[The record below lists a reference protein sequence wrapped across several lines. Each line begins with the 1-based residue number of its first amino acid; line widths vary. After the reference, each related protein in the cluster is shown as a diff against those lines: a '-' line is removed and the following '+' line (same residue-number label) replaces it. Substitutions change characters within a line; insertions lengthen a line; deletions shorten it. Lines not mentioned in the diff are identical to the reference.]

1 MGGLLAGG
9 SILAAFFGGAVA
21 LFSPCC
27 IVFLLPSYLAVAV
40 KNRRWRILP
49 ITGLFAL
56 GVAAVLLPVT
66 LGVGLLSATLAR
78 FHTPLYAA
86 GGVLLLG
93 LAGLAV
99 SGRSWSLPGFIH
111 TPELGRTDSAGSFAL
126 GLFSGV
132 ASSCCAPVL
141 AGIMTLSALSRSL
154 AGAATLGLAYVFGMT
169 FPLLV
174 AALGW
179 DRLRLGERPALR
191 ARPVGLRLGSRTL
204 PTNTINLAVA
214 VAFTAMGIMVLA
226 LAATGETTTAPG
238 VQLAV
243 GRWLQ
248 ALFARVLG
256 WLEPVPEPVLGLGLL
271 GLAAAIVWLG
281 LKARPPTPAHTEGA
295 QAADHAAPVASGP
308 HDTSR
313 SGH

>member
-1 MGGLLAGG
+1 MGGLLTSG

-49 ITGLFAL
+49 ITGFFAL

-66 LGVGLLSATLAR
+66 LGVSLLSATLAR

-86 GGVLLLG
+86 GGVLLL
-93 LAGLAV
+93 ALAV
-99 SGRSWSLPGFIH
+99 LSASGRSWSLPGFLH
-111 TPELGRTDSAGSFAL
+111 TPELSRTDSAGSFAL

-154 AGAATLGLAYVFGMT
+154 GGAATLGLAYVFGMT
-169 FPLLV
+169 FPLLL
-174 AALGW
+174 AALCW
-179 DRLRLGERPALR
+179 DRLRLGERRLLQ
-191 ARPVGLRLGSRTL
+191 ARPVRLRLGGRTL
-204 PTNTINLAVA
+204 HTNTLNLAVA
-214 VAFTAMGIMVLA
+214 VAFTVMGAMVLA

-238 VQLAV
+238 AQLAV

-248 ALFARVLG
+248 DVFTRVLD
-256 WLEPVPEPVLGLGLL
+256 WLDPVPEPVLGLGLL
-271 GLAAAIVWLG
+271 GVAAVIVSLG
-281 LKARPPTPAHTEGA
+281 LKARPPAPAHCEDTRPDDA
-295 QAADHAAPVASGP
+295 IPPVPVP

-313 SGH
+313 SAH

>member
-9 SILAAFFGGAVA
+9 SILAAFFGGMVA

-27 IVFLLPSYLAVAV
+27 IIFLLPSYLAVAV

-49 ITGLFAL
+49 ITGFFAL
-56 GVAAVLLPVT
+56 GVAAVLLPIT
-66 LGVGLLSATLAR
+66 LGVSLLSATLAR

-86 GGVLLLG
+86 GGVLLLA
-93 LAGLAV
+93 LAALAL

-154 AGAATLGLAYVFGMT
+154 GGAATLGLAYVFGMT
-169 FPLLV
+169 FPLLL
-174 AALGW
+174 AALSW
-179 DRLRLGERPALR
+179 DRLRLGERRLLKAH
-191 ARPVGLRLGSRTL
+191 PVRLRLGGRTL
-204 PTNTINLAVA
+204 HTNTLNLAVA
-214 VAFTAMGIMVLA
+214 VAFSVMGAMVLG

-238 VQLAV
+238 AQLAM

-248 ALFARVLG
+248 VLFGRVLG
-256 WLEPVPEPVLGLGLL
+256 WLDPVPEPLLGLGLL
-271 GLAAAIVWLG
+271 ALAAAIVWFG
-281 LKARPPTPAHTEGA
+281 LRAKPPTP
-295 QAADHAAPVASGP
+295 DHGGDSPPAPIP

-313 SGH
+313 SLN

>member
-49 ITGLFAL
+49 ITGFFAL
-56 GVAAVLLPVT
+56 GVAAVLLPIT
-66 LGVGLLSATLAR
+66 LGVSLLSATLAR

-86 GGVLLLG
+86 GGVLLLA
-93 LAGLAV
+93 LAALAA

-111 TPELGRTDSAGSFAL
+111 TPELSRTDSAGSFAL

-141 AGIMTLSALSRSL
+141 AGIMALSALSRSL
-154 AGAATLGLAYVFGMT
+154 GGAATLGLAYVFGMT

-174 AALGW
+174 AALCW
-179 DRLRLGERPALR
+179 DRLRLGERRLLQ
-191 ARPVGLRLGSRTL
+191 ARPVRLRLGTRSL
-204 PTNTINLAVA
+204 HTNTLNLAVA
-214 VAFTAMGIMVLA
+214 AAFGLMGAMVLF
-226 LAATGETTTAPG
+226 LAASGETATAPG
-238 VQLAV
+238 AQLAL

-248 ALFARVLG
+248 ALFGRVLG
-256 WLEPVPEPVLGLGLL
+256 WLDPVPEPVLGLGLL
-271 GLAAAIVWLG
+271 GLAAAIVYLG
-281 LKARPPTPAHTEGA
+281 LKARPPTPAHGGDTRPAG
-295 QAADHAAPVASGP
+295 QAAPLAPVP